1 MGKNILGI
9 FDGNDLEGVSALI
22 DKLEESSFDYLKLE
36 GDGVSLI
43 IGKNGAGEAGL
54 QSTSQTAAVGG
65 ATGGGSMS
73 NGAPTAGAAGA
84 AASSGGTSSAA
95 ANATAAA
102 DAPNSAGA
110 SASIATNTD
119 ASPLAQSKGSVPEQ
133 EGIFTVKS
141 PSYGLF
147 YSQSEPGA
155 PPYVTVGA
163 VINEDDTIG
172 LIEIMKTFTAITS
185 PVAGEVVAI
194 HINNEETLE
203 PDMPLVSIKVQ

>member
-36 GDGVSLI
+36 GDGVSLV
-43 IGKNGAGEAGL
+43 IGKNGAGEATAF
-54 QSTSQTAAVGG
+54 TSSLAAEPS
-65 ATGGGSMS
+65 AAAQAPS
-73 NGAPTAGAAGA
+73 APTPEAVLKTSAESAGAATPGASATSAAPAASTGA
-84 AASSGGTSSAA
+84 AAVNTDVSAA
-95 ANATAAA
+95 AQVK
-102 DAPNSAGA
+102 S
-110 SASIATNTD
+110 
-119 ASPLAQSKGSVPEQ
+119 SVPEQ
-133 EGIFTVKS
+133 EGIFTIKS

-163 VINEDDTIG
+163 VINKDDTIG
-172 LIEIMKTFTAITS
+172 LMEIMKTFTAITS